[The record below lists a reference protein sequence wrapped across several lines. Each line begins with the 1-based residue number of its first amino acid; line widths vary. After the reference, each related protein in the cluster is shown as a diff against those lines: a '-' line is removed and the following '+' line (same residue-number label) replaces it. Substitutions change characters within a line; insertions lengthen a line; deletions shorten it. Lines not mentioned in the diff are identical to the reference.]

1 MSTLNEA
8 QEIFNTKTT
17 PEIAEYLIGMYVEN
31 VTPKGTTG
39 GYIVDCEAYLGP
51 EDEAAHSY
59 GMRKTPRVRA
69 MYEKAG
75 SIYLYTMHTHLILN
89 MVTQKSG
96 IPQGVMIRGIEP
108 AAGISLMQANRGG
121 KYGPEISNGPGKL
134 VAALGISKDLYGD
147 SIFSSPLHLVPSK
160 KREPKEIL
168 RLPRIGIP
176 NKGKWTQMP
185 LRYALA
191 GNPYISQQ
199 KKAKITED
207 WGWK

>member
-160 KREPKEIL
+160 KREPK
-168 RLPRIGIP
+168 R
-176 NKGKWTQMP
+176 NFT
-185 LRYALA
+185 LA
-191 GNPYISQQ
+191 TYRHSQ
-199 KKAKITED
+199 
-207 WGWK
+207 